1 MLVYPWHV
9 SSEVTDITLATLQH
23 QMLMGRCLGN
33 LELGIGNRQLEDKT
47 VLQHPPAPQLPN
59 SPTPQLST
67 LSPKA
72 LVQAD

>member
-1 MLVYPWHV
+1 M
-9 SSEVTDITLATLQH
+9 STEITDTTLTTLDH
-23 QMLMGRCLGN
+23 KMLMARWLGN
-33 LELGIGNRQLEDKT
+33 WELGIGNRELEDKT
-47 VLQHPPAPQLPN
+47 VLENPPAPQLPN